1 MNITMK
7 QITQDIRTG
16 LGIGCFIF
24 TIMTLIFAL
33 LSQSE
38 DGMRIASYALASL
51 GTGLSFGVFAFAW
64 RMERFSRWTRFAI
77 GFIPPVIIYL
87 LIAIAVHWIPLGES
101 NYAVAIS
108 LVFCIIVPFVISSII
123 FAFNYKTSRQMN
135 ERLHI
140 LQEQKDHEHDVH

>member
-1 MNITMK
+1 MNITIK
-7 QITQDIRTG
+7 QMTQDICTG
-16 LGIGCFIF
+16 IGIGCFIF
-24 TIMTLIFAL
+24 TLMTLIFAL

-51 GTGLSFGVFAFAW
+51 GTGLAFGVFAFSW

-108 LVFCIIVPFVISSII
+108 VVFCIVVPFVISSII

-140 LQEQKDHEHDVH
+140 LQEQKDQEHDAR

>member
-1 MNITMK
+1 MNMTIK
-7 QITQDIRTG
+7 QMTENICTG

-87 LIAIAVHWIPLGES
+87 LIAVAVHWIPLGES
-101 NYAVAIS
+101 PYAVAIS
-108 LVFCIIVPFVISSII
+108 VVLCIIVPFVISSII

-135 ERLHI
+135 EHLRI
-140 LQEQKDHEHDVH
+140 LQEQKDQERAAH

>member
-1 MNITMK
+1 MNMSIK
-7 QITQDIRTG
+7 QMTENICTG

-87 LIAIAVHWIPLGES
+87 LIAVAVHWIPLGES
-101 NYAVAIS
+101 PYAVAIS
-108 LVFCIIVPFVISSII
+108 VVLCIIVPFVISSII

-135 ERLHI
+135 EHLRI
-140 LQEQKDHEHDVH
+140 LQEQKDQERAAH